1 MRTKLTIFLLLL
13 GFSLDASAQDCLS
26 GFRVRRAW
34 QQSPMWCWAA
44 TMQMI
49 IDFHDSSSDVSQCDI
64 VEDYFDVDDCEEAVF
79 SGGYMNKMKAFLEDN
94 DLGATFTCDLV
105 NRPLSVN
112 EIVDNILDCKP
123 IIISIRPSPFSNIG
137 HVVVIMGIWQRRDA
151 YGNPWIEV
159 VLRDPYPY
167 SWNSVVSNG
176 FTGVEYSRLRAI
188 WLSSIYNIDP
198 D

>member
-1 MRTKLTIFLLLL
+1 MRTKLTVFLLLM
-13 GFSLDASAQDCLS
+13 GFSLNAAAQDCLS
-26 GFRVRRAW
+26 DFRVRRAW

-44 TMQMI
+44 TLQMI
-49 IDFHDSSSDVSQCDI
+49 INFHDPSSDASQCDI
-64 VEDYFDVDDCEEAVF
+64 VEDYFDVEDCEEAEF
-79 SGGYMNKMKAFLEDN
+79 SGGYMNKMKDFLEDN

-123 IIISIRPSPFSNIG
+123 IIISIRPSPFSSIG

-151 YGNPWIEV
+151 YGNPWTEV

-176 FTGVEYSRLRAI
+176 FTGVEYSRLRSVWI
-188 WLSSIYNIDP
+188 SSIYNIDP